1 MLERRREPQS
11 RPDSPSTHLCPGG
24 SVNSP
29 SPGAPFHPGVV
40 ARAAPVWRR
49 FNPSSSSTPRNP
61 KPEPPGAERGS
72 NERDSWSRTDGRREG
87 SVGRRGAWQSGGAE
101 RRWWTQESPICGT
114 CAPLPSVSWL
124 WVSEIHVCPGSSPSS
139 LPPAAFPISHW
150 NLPPPKES
158 LFPSNASVSWIFG
171 YAVGFTARAR
181 AGTRTHTYQRART
194 RTHIQ
199 RHEGSAGGLG
209 GWKGV

>member
-72 NERDSWSRTDGRREG
+72 DERDSWSRTAGRKRGQKGSVAERGERSGDGGRRK
-87 SVGRRGAWQSGGAE
+87 VQF
-101 RRWWTQESPICGT
+101 
-114 CAPLPSVSWL
+114 
-124 WVSEIHVCPGSSPSS
+124 
-139 LPPAAFPISHW
+139 AALVLLF
-150 NLPPPKES
+150 L
-158 LFPSNASVSWIFG
+158 LFPG
-171 YAVGFTARAR
+171 CG
-181 AGTRTHTYQRART
+181 
-194 RTHIQ
+194 
-199 RHEGSAGGLG
+199 
-209 GWKGV
+209 